1 MPSRNAAHRM
11 NPTCDD
17 GSVAGSL
24 AGAVTVAALPLFV
37 VSQWFAIKWGLPARP
52 VFNLVFLAAASVIV
66 VAGYGRLRSIRWEV
80 AIWLG
85 LVAVVAVSIAV
96 NGVPASVALR
106 GSLPYLAPP
115 FVALAALVAAPRRR
129 AVDTAVTVAAATG
142 GVLAATAV
150 VQLAAGR
157 TGYVLFGQDLAY
169 PRWWERGRAT
179 GLVANPGRL
188 AQVAASIVPMVARR
202 GRWWVAA
209 AATAGVAAAASGSRT
224 ALGAGIV
231 LAVSAVVVGRWS
243 GRAAM
248 LGGAV
253 ALVVAFVLFQT
264 LVPAARQDLAARVE
278 ATVSDSAGALTDV
291 RVANLRSGLAL
302 LSDRPI
308 LGAGPGRFGSTTAF
322 ATRSELH
329 ERYGLPDVR
338 SPEFVEELRRR
349 GDDREIDVGVAQ
361 LDLGFLQVATEL
373 GLAGLALLG
382 AFLASL
388 VVRAWRARSPAALG
402 LVALAALF
410 SVTGP
415 GIVDFSLAA
424 LVFWWFGVTVS
435 GGDRG

>member
-1 MPSRNAAHRM
+1 MPSRNATHRV

-85 LVAVVAVSIAV
+85 
-96 NGVPASVALR
+96 
-106 GSLPYLAPP
+106 
-115 FVALAALVAAPRRR
+115 LVAAPRRR

-224 ALGAGIV
+224 AVGAGIV
-231 LAVSAVVVGRWS
+231 LAVSAMVMGRWS

-382 AFLASL
+382 AFLAAL

-402 LVALAALF
+402 LVTLAALF

-424 LVFWWFGVTVS
+424 LVFWWFGATVS
-435 GGDRG
+435 DGNRG